1 MHNEVFLK
9 FMSKKENISII
20 RNTITALLLEKNP
33 TITFINE
40 LKTVVSEIITN
51 CIVHGYDGEE
61 NNFIEIFVVLDD
73 EKLSCLIK
81 DFGNGIEDIN
91 KAKEPLFSTKKEEER
106 SGLGFTIMEMFTDSL
121 VVNSELKKGTDIYFE
136 KNW

>member
-1 MHNEVFLK
+1 MYNEVFLK

-40 LKTVVSEIITN
+40 LKTVVSEITTN

-61 NNFIEIFVVLDD
+61 NNFIEVFVVLDD

-81 DFGNGIEDIN
+81 DFGKGIEDIN

-121 VVNSELKKGTDIYFE
+121 VVNSELNKGTDIYFE
-136 KNW
+136 KKW

>member
-91 KAKEPLFSTKKEEER
+91 KAKEPFFSTKKEEER

-121 VVNSELKKGTDIYFE
+121 VVNSELNKGTDIYFE

>member
-121 VVNSELKKGTDIYFE
+121 VVNSELNKGTDIYFE

>member
-40 LKTVVSEIITN
+40 LKTVVSEITTN

-121 VVNSELKKGTDIYFE
+121 VVNSEINKGTDIYFE

>member
-91 KAKEPLFSTKKEEER
+91 KAKAPLFSTKKEEER

-121 VVNSELKKGTDIYFE
+121 VVNSELNKGTDIYFE

>member
-51 CIVHGYDGEE
+51 CIVHCYDGEE

-121 VVNSELKKGTDIYFE
+121 VVNSELNKGTDIYFE

>member
-40 LKTVVSEIITN
+40 LKTVVSEITTN

-121 VVNSELKKGTDIYFE
+121 VVNSELNKGTDIYFE